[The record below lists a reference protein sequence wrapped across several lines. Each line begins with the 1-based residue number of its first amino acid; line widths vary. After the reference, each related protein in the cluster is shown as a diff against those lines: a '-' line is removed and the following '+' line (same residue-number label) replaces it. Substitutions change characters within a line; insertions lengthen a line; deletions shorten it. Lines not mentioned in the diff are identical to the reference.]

1 MAVNQSQVDHIIA
14 SASSDDPE
22 VKLLKLQDEV
32 ELIKTSIK
40 RLLIDIRER
49 MNDLENPIVV
59 SGGHGGTDDV
69 SAKMANVLKDT
80 SSAIESAAGA
90 IKSTTETK
98 KAEEQAKASQPQT
111 QNPPS
116 QEIPGFP
123 QFPGSGT
130 GLPQYPGSV
139 PGFPQTAGSI
149 PSQQIQQ
156 GSTPGSHGPMSDLDL
171 FSALKSQLATLP
183 KEDPVAKA
191 ALSDKVRLQKV
202 FRLFEWTNRNV
213 KKFGHDRV
221 DLMLEAYHA
230 MGYISDQSCKLVKD
244 MTRLMPT
251 SIGELHEIKADEFVS
266 ELYELN
272 HILNPS
278 DSTLDRDMIEV
289 LMEKREGKD
298 TTKLLSPARQPE
310 EGAPNR
316 EYLPSRDRI

>member
-1 MAVNQSQVDHIIA
+1 MAVNQAQVDHIIA

-49 MNDLENPIVV
+49 MNDLENPIVMSQGNAAGDEV
-59 SGGHGGTDDV
+59 SST
-69 SAKMANVLKDT
+69 MAGVLRDT

-90 IKSTTETK
+90 IKATTEIKRVESETHQVPAQAPSPLSPPAP
-98 KAEEQAKASQPQT
+98 AEFPHGQKLQPV
-111 QNPPS
+111 PA
-116 QEIPGFP
+116 
-123 QFPGSGT
+123 PGS
-130 GLPQYPGSV
+130 Q
-139 PGFPQTAGSI
+139 AG
-149 PSQQIQQ
+149 Q
-156 GSTPGSHGPMSDLDL
+156 GDMDLL
-171 FSALKSQLATLP
+171 AALRSQLATLP
-183 KEDPVAKA
+183 KEDEVAKA
-191 ALSDKVRLQKV
+191 ALNDKVRLQKV
-202 FRLFEWTNRNV
+202 FRLFEWTSRNV
-213 KKFGHDRV
+213 KRFGHDRV

-251 SIGELHEIKADEFVS
+251 SIGDLHEIKADEFVS

-289 LMEKREGKD
+289 LMEKREGKEAQ
-298 TTKLLSPARQPE
+298 KLLSPARQQE
-310 EGAPNR
+310 EGAGSR
-316 EYLPSRDRI
+316 EYLPSHDRV

>member
-1 MAVNQSQVDHIIA
+1 MAVNPPHVDKIVA
-14 SASSDDPE
+14 SASSDDTE
-22 VKLLKLQDEV
+22 VKLLKLHEEV

-59 SGGHGGTDDV
+59 PGGRGDPGEGSAPTGNVNKNTSG
-69 SAKMANVLKDT
+69 L
-80 SSAIESAAGA
+80 IEAAAGPPL
-90 IKSTTETK
+90 TTSQVTLQK
-98 KAEEQAKASQPQT
+98 DHDQAYQVQAT
-111 QNPPS
+111 THAPS
-116 QEIPGFP
+116 QSP
-123 QFPGSGT
+123 
-130 GLPQYPGSV
+130 V
-139 PGFPQTAGSI
+139 
-149 PSQQIQQ
+149 
-156 GSTPGSHGPMSDLDL
+156 SDIDL

-183 KEDPVAKA
+183 KEDPVTKA
-191 ALSDKVRLQKV
+191 ALNDKVRLQKV

-213 KKFGHDRV
+213 KRFGHDRV

-272 HILNPS
+272 HILDPS

-310 EGAPNR
+310 DGAPNR